1 MISKRVFTLCI
12 CLMLGG
18 APMSEAVRAQTVIKV
33 STRGITMRGENY
45 LLHKVKKSE
54 TLFAISEAYGV
65 SEEDIMRANSLTK
78 TTLRTKQTLLI
89 PQAKQ
94 RIQRKKGTATTDPQQ
109 QQLPEPQI
117 ENPRPTV
124 PPRTIPRPVPAR
136 TTEQAVST
144 RSDTISTHGRGKR
157 NPERGGLSQE
167 ENAGE
172 TAVSGFGTGLLHAR
186 DAKAPIETV
195 VLLPLQEGLSSN
207 HRFADYY
214 RGILMGL
221 NALKQDGISV
231 NLRFLNTGAAEEI
244 VERQIRSG
252 ALDRADLII
261 GPVYP
266 IAFDTVA
273 SYAAQRGIAI
283 VSPLGAVGADD
294 NPYVYE
300 VSPDET
306 HAFDRIFEQFGGR
319 PGTASEGDNLL
330 VIDHVEHPD
339 TATFSLIESRLG
351 EVISTLSFSGE
362 RARSQ
367 DMDALLTAALE
378 RGRHNIVYV
387 PVNRADAL
395 EGVLSHLSSLVS
407 NSHYRITVI
416 GTPRWEWV
424 QNINLDLFYKLNVHY
439 PASYHADRSDPA
451 VAAFYT
457 EYLKEFGELPSPYSF
472 RGYDVIRYFGGAL
485 KRFGAEMPIRLQKET
500 YRPNLL
506 QVGYTFRQQ
515 VPDGESERS
524 GKFRNV
530 AWPVVH
536 FRPNYTIQVER

>member
-1 MISKRVFTLCI
+1 MIIKRIFILCI
-12 CLMLGG
+12 CLSLGG
-18 APMSEAVRAQTVIKV
+18 TPLSDAVRAQTVIKT
-33 STRGITMRGENY
+33 SSRGITMRGENY
-45 LLHKVKKSE
+45 LLHKVKKGE
-54 TLFAISEAYGV
+54 TLFAISQAYGV
-65 SEEDIMRANSLTK
+65 SEEDIMRANSLTR
-78 TTLRTKQTLLI
+78 TTLRVKQTLLI
-89 PQAKQ
+89 PQSKQ
-94 RIQRKKGTATTDPQQ
+94 RTGKKKGTTTTP
-109 QQLPEPQI
+109 QQLPDPQI
-117 ENPRPTV
+117 ESPRPTV
-124 PPRTIPRPVPAR
+124 PPRTIPKPVP
-136 TTEQAVST
+136 THTSEQVVST
-144 RSDTISTHGRGKR
+144 RSDTIPTHGRGKR
-157 NPERGGLSQE
+157 NPERGNPSQE
-167 ENAGE
+167 LSAA
-172 TAVSGFGTGLLHAR
+172 TAATSGFGANGLLHNR
-186 DAKAPIETV
+186 DAKAPIEAV

-231 NLRFLNTGAAEEI
+231 NLRFLNTGAAEEM
-244 VERQIRSG
+244 VERHIRSG

-266 IAFDTVA
+266 VAFDTVA
-273 SYAAQRGIAI
+273 SYAAQRGIAV
-283 VSPLGAVGADD
+283 VSPLGTVGADE

-300 VSPDET
+300 ASPDET
-306 HAFDRIFEQFGGR
+306 HAFNRIFERFGGR

-339 TATFSLIESRLG
+339 TATFSLIESQLG
-351 EVISTLSFSGE
+351 DAISTLSYSSE
-362 RARSQ
+362 RAKNQ
-367 DMDALLTAALE
+367 DMDVLLTAALE

-407 NSHYRITVI
+407 SGRYRMTVI

-424 QNINLDLFYKLNVHY
+424 QNLNLDLFYKLNVHY

-451 VAAFYT
+451 VAAFYA

-485 KRFGAEMPIRLQKET
+485 ARFGAEMPVRLQKES

-506 QVGYTFRQQ
+506 QVGYTFRQES
-515 VPDGESERS
+515 DGGEQA

-530 AWPVVH
+530 AWPIVN

>member
-1 MISKRVFTLCI
+1 MVIKRIFTLCI
-12 CLMLGG
+12 CLLLSGV
-18 APMSEAVRAQTVIKV
+18 PLPDTVRAQTVVKV

-45 LLHKVKKSE
+45 LLHKVKKGE

-65 SEEDIMRANSLTK
+65 SEEEIMRANSLTR
-78 TTLRTKQTLLI
+78 TTLRAKQTLLI

-94 RIQRKKGTATTDPQQ
+94 RVNKKQGTAATDPQQ

-117 ENPRPTV
+117 ETPRPTV

-136 TTEQAVST
+136 TTEQVVLT
-144 RSDTISTHGRGKR
+144 HSDTLQTHGKGKR
-157 NPERGGLSQE
+157 NPERGNPSQE
-167 ENAGE
+167 LSAAA
-172 TAVSGFGTGLLHAR
+172 TSGFGANGLLHSR
-186 DAKAPIETV
+186 DAKAPIEAV

-214 RGILMGL
+214 RGILLGL

-231 NLRFLNTGAAEEI
+231 NLRFLNTGAAEEM
-244 VERQIRSG
+244 VERHIRSG

-273 SYAAQRGIAI
+273 NYAAQRGIAV
-283 VSPLGAVGADD
+283 VSPLGTVGADD

-300 VSPDET
+300 ASPDET

-319 PGTASEGDNLL
+319 PGTVSEGDNLL

-339 TATFSLIESRLG
+339 TATFSLIESQLG
-351 EVISTLSFSGE
+351 DAISTLSFSGE

-407 NSHYRITVI
+407 NGRYQMTVI

-451 VAAFYT
+451 VAAFYA
-457 EYLKEFGELPSPYSF
+457 EYLKEFGELPSPYAF

-485 KRFGAEMPIRLQKET
+485 NRFGAEMPERLQKES

-506 QVGYTFRQQ
+506 QVGYTFRQES
-515 VPDGESERS
+515 DGGEQS

-530 AWPVVH
+530 AWPIVN
-536 FRPNYTIQVER
+536 FRPNYTIHVER